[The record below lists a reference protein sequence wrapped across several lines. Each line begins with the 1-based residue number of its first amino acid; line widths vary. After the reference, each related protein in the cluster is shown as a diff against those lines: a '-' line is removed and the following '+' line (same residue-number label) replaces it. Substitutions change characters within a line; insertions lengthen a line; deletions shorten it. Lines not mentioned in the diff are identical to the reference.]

1 MTKKIEY
8 SATFSNGKTITRKS
22 RREYRA
28 AFLWAGTDANGRLH
42 ERSGFSSSRALAAK
56 AMEGECGWMRA
67 RGDLAF
73 AEVVDVEMPGPAL
86 LDDVLN
92 GRA

>member
-1 MTKKIEY
+1 MTRKIAY
-8 SATFSNGKTITRKS
+8 TATFSNGKTITRKS
-22 RREYRA
+22 HREYRA
-28 AFLWAGTDANGRLH
+28 AFLWAGTDANGRFH
-42 ERSGFSSSRALAAK
+42 ERSGFSGSRALATK